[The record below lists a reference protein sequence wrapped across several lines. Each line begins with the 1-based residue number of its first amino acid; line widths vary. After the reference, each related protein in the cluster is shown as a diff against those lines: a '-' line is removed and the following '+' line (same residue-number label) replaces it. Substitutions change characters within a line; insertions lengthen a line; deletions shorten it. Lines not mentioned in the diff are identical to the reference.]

1 MNTVTLGSAGR
12 DYLGGQLLSGG
23 VYSRQVVNRLAG
35 KPVTFVPIDVS
46 ESRLHRFDEG
56 GLLRAR
62 DGAEQL
68 RLHLL
73 QTLLNPAL
81 AIIIFE
87 DEVARRSDFQDGQLD
102 RIAFAG
108 DDVYHCFKADSILRS
123 ERDWQET
130 LGSVGSSGVSRGFIT
145 TFPLVQT
152 GKGITWNAAQL
163 AQVVAETSI
172 VFASAYDGESFVL
185 DHIE

>member
-12 DYLGGQLLSGG
+12 DYLAGQLLSGG

-35 KPVTFVPIDVS
+35 QPVTFVPIDVS
-46 ESRLHRFDEG
+46 ASRLDRFDEG

-81 AIIIFE
+81 ALLICE
-87 DEVARRSDFQDGQLD
+87 DEVARRRDFQDDELD
-102 RIAFAG
+102 RVVFAG
-108 DDVYHCFKADSILRS
+108 DDVYHCFKAETILKS
-123 ERDWQET
+123 EHGWQEA
-130 LGSVGSSGVSRGFIT
+130 LGSVGSSGVLRGFISA
-145 TFPLVQT
+145 FPLAQA
-152 GKGITWNAAQL
+152 GKGINWNAADL

-172 VFASAYDGESFVL
+172 AFASAYDGESFVL
-185 DHIE
+185 DHTK

>member
-12 DYLGGQLLSGG
+12 DYLVGRLLSGG
-23 VYSRQVVNRLAG
+23 VYSRQVVKRLAG
-35 KPVTFVPIDVS
+35 KPVTFVPVDVS
-46 ESRLHRFDEG
+46 ESRLDRFDEG
-56 GLLRAR
+56 GLLRGR

-81 AIIIFE
+81 AIVIFE
-87 DEVARRSDFQDGQLD
+87 DEVARRSDFQDDELD
-102 RIAFAG
+102 PVVFAG
-108 DDVYHCFKADSILRS
+108 DDVYHCFKAESILKS

-145 TFPLVQT
+145 TFPLAQA
-152 GKGITWNAAQL
+152 GKGITWNAAEL
-163 AQVVAETSI
+163 AQVVAQTSI

-185 DHIE
+185 DHIK